1 MSIRIDDLHD
11 PSSFQAVS
19 DSAITSAF
27 RDCQAWELTLCGID
41 PKNLAVLGEGAIVRK
56 RKIAEFFSLH
66 VRMPRLDRLEVIMHN
81 VALRTAAALAVFL
94 LAVAA
99 SSNPVCAQALDKMR
113 LGYSGTGLNNYVL
126 EMGRRAGIFRK
137 NGLDLEVVYVN
148 SGSLLNQALIAGT
161 FDVSFSQGSE
171 AMLAKL
177 RGADM
182 RITAVIANHF
192 NHVYLTA
199 PAITSIKQLK
209 GKKVAVSR
217 FGSGSHFQSNLALKE
232 GGLDPDKD
240 VTVLQIGNSSARM
253 AAILSGTV
261 DGTIMAADFVPR
273 AKREGFNI
281 VADLA
286 DSKIDYPFLSLNMM
300 GNYID
305 RNPKMVKA
313 IIKSMAESIRALQTD
328 QAAAKAVVRTVLRT
342 EDVETVDYATMRSI
356 QVLARRP
363 FPTAAGIQTVLDELS
378 KEPKAKSSKFD
389 DFVDLR
395 ALKELDQEGA
405 FK

>member
-1 MSIRIDDLHD
+1 M
-11 PSSFQAVS
+11 Q
-19 DSAITSAF
+19 
-27 RDCQAWELTLCGID
+27 Q
-41 PKNLAVLGEGAIVRK
+41 
-56 RKIAEFFSLH
+56 IAARVVGSLS
-66 VRMPRLDRLEVIMHN
+66 L
-81 VALRTAAALAVFL
+81 FL
-94 LAVAA
+94 LAASVVAM
-99 SSNPVCAQALDKMR
+99 NPAGAQTLDKMR

-182 RITAVIANHF
+182 RITAVVANRF

-199 PAITSIKQLK
+199 PAIASIKQLK

-217 FGSGSHFQSNLALKE
+217 FGSGSHFQTNLALKE
-232 GGLDPDKD
+232 GGLDPEKD

-253 AAILSGTV
+253 AAILSGSV

-273 AKREGFNI
+273 AKREGFHI
-281 VADLA
+281 VLDLA

-300 GNYID
+300 GSYIE
-305 RNPKMVKA
+305 RNPKLVKA
-313 IIKSMAESIRALQTD
+313 VIKSMSESIRALQTD
-328 QAAAKAVVRTVLRT
+328 QEAAKAVVRAVLRT
-342 EDVETVDYATMRSI
+342 EDAETVDYATQRSI

-363 FPTAAGIQTVLDELS
+363 FPTPAGIQTVLDELS
-378 KEPKAKSSKFD
+378 KEPKAKASKFQ

>member
-1 MSIRIDDLHD
+1 MHSI
-11 PSSFQAVS
+11 
-19 DSAITSAF
+19 
-27 RDCQAWELTLCGID
+27 
-41 PKNLAVLGEGAIVRK
+41 KVR
-56 RKIAEFFSLH
+56 
-66 VRMPRLDRLEVIMHN
+66 V
-81 VALRTAAALAVFL
+81 TASLAVFL
-94 LAVAA
+94 LALAFSFSPA
-99 SSNPVCAQALDKMR
+99 YSQTLDKMR

-126 EMGRRAGIFRK
+126 EMGRRSGIFRK
-137 NGLDLEVVYVN
+137 NGLDLEVVYIN

-240 VTVLQIGNSSARM
+240 VTVLQIGNSAARM

-273 AKREGFNI
+273 AKKEGFNV

-286 DSKIDYPFLSLNMM
+286 ATNIEYPFLSLHMM
-300 GNYID
+300 GNYIE

-313 IIKSMAESIRALQTD
+313 LIKGMSESIGVLQTD
-328 QAAAKAVVRTVLRT
+328 NNAAKAVVRSVLRT
-342 EDVETVDYATMRSI
+342 DDVETVDNATMRSI

-363 FPTAAGIQTVLDELS
+363 FPTAAGIKTVLDELS
-378 KEPKAKSSKFD
+378 KEPKAKSSKFE

-395 ALKELDQEGA
+395 ALKDLEREGA

>member
-1 MSIRIDDLHD
+1 MII
-11 PSSFQAVS
+11 
-19 DSAITSAF
+19 
-27 RDCQAWELTLCGID
+27 G
-41 PKNLAVLGEGAIVRK
+41 
-56 RKIAEFFSLH
+56 
-66 VRMPRLDRLEVIMHN
+66 LDGLEARMHN
-81 VALRTAAALAVFL
+81 FKVRLTASLGVFL
-94 LAVAA
+94 LAVAFA
-99 SSNPVCAQALDKMR
+99 YCPAYSQTLDKMR

-126 EMGRRAGIFRK
+126 EMGRRSGIFRK
-137 NGLDLEVVYVN
+137 NGLDLEVVYIN

-192 NHVYLTA
+192 NHVYITA

-240 VTVLQIGNSSARM
+240 VTVLQIGNSAARM

-261 DGTIMAADFVPR
+261 DGTIMAADFAPR
-273 AKREGFNI
+273 AKKEGFNV

-286 DSKIDYPFLSLNMM
+286 TTNIDYPFLSLHMM
-300 GNYID
+300 GNYIE
-305 RNPKMVKA
+305 RNPKMLKA
-313 IIKSMAESIRALQTD
+313 LIKSMSESISVLQTD
-328 QAAAKAVVRTVLRT
+328 NNAAKAVVRSVLRT
-342 EDVETVDYATMRSI
+342 DDVETVDYATMRSI

-363 FPTAAGIQTVLDELS
+363 FPTPAGIKTVLDELS
-378 KEPKAKSSKFD
+378 KEPKAKSSKFE

-395 ALKELDQEGA
+395 ALKDLEREGA

>member
-1 MSIRIDDLHD
+1 M
-11 PSSFQAVS
+11 
-19 DSAITSAF
+19 
-27 RDCQAWELTLCGID
+27 
-41 PKNLAVLGEGAIVRK
+41 
-56 RKIAEFFSLH
+56 
-66 VRMPRLDRLEVIMHN
+66 MHN
-81 VALRTAAALAVFL
+81 VNARVTVSLAISLFWVAAASL
-94 LAVAA
+94 
-99 SSNPVCAQALDKMR
+99 NPACSQTLDKMR

-182 RITAVIANHF
+182 RITAVIANRF

-240 VTVLQIGNSSARM
+240 VTVLQIGNSAARM

-281 VADLA
+281 VADLS

-300 GNYID
+300 GSYIE

-313 IIKSMAESIRALQTD
+313 IIKSMAESVRALQTD
-328 QAAAKAVVRTVLRT
+328 QPAAKAVVRAVLRT
-342 EDVETVDYATMRSI
+342 EDVETIDYATMRSI

-378 KEPKAKSSKFD
+378 KEPKAKSSKFE

>member
-1 MSIRIDDLHD
+1 MKTFVARH
-11 PSSFQAVS
+11 
-19 DSAITSAF
+19 
-27 RDCQAWELTLCGID
+27 
-41 PKNLAVLGEGAIVRK
+41 
-56 RKIAEFFSLH
+56 IAL
-66 VRMPRLDRLEVIMHN
+66 V
-81 VALRTAAALAVFL
+81 
-94 LAVAA
+94 VAA
-99 SSNPVCAQALDKMR
+99 SLAAMAAVGPLSAQTLDKMR

-171 AMLAKL
+171 SMLAKL

-182 RITAVIANHF
+182 RITAVIANRF

-199 PAITSIKQLK
+199 PTITSIKQLK

-240 VTVLQIGNSSARM
+240 VTVLQIGNSGARM

-261 DGTIMAADFVPR
+261 DGTIIAADFVPR
-273 AKREGFNI
+273 AKKEGFNI

-300 GNYID
+300 GSYID

-313 IIKSMAESIRALQTD
+313 LIKGMAESITVLQTD
-328 QAAAKAVVRTVLRT
+328 TNAAKAVVRSVLRT
-342 EDVETVDYATMRSI
+342 DDIETADYATMRSI

-363 FPTAAGIQTVLDELS
+363 FPTPAGIQTVLDELG
-378 KEPKAKSSKFD
+378 KEPKAKSSKFE

-395 ALKELDQEGA
+395 ALKELDREGA

>member
-1 MSIRIDDLHD
+1 
-11 PSSFQAVS
+11 
-19 DSAITSAF
+19 
-27 RDCQAWELTLCGID
+27 
-41 PKNLAVLGEGAIVRK
+41 
-56 RKIAEFFSLH
+56 
-66 VRMPRLDRLEVIMHN
+66 MHN
-81 VALRTAAALAVFL
+81 IAIHTAAAFAVL
-94 LAVAA
+94 LLTVAGSWKPA
-99 SSNPVCAQALDKMR
+99 CSQTLDKMR

-182 RITAVIANHF
+182 RITAVIANRF

-199 PAITSIKQLK
+199 PVITSIKQLK

-240 VTVLQIGNSSARM
+240 VTVLQIGNSGARM

-273 AKREGFNI
+273 AKKEGFNV

-300 GNYID
+300 GSYIE

-313 IIKSMAESIRALQTD
+313 LIKSMAESIRALQTD
-328 QAAAKAVVRTVLRT
+328 PSSAKAVVRTVLRT
-342 EDVETVDYATMRSI
+342 EDVETIDYALMRSI

-378 KEPKAKSSKFD
+378 KEPKAKSSKFE

>member
-1 MSIRIDDLHD
+1 MI
-11 PSSFQAVS
+11 P
-19 DSAITSAF
+19 
-27 RDCQAWELTLCGID
+27 G
-41 PKNLAVLGEGAIVRK
+41 
-56 RKIAEFFSLH
+56 
-66 VRMPRLDRLEVIMHN
+66 LDRLEAMMHN
-81 VALRTAAALAVFL
+81 IKVRVTASLAVFL
-94 LAVAA
+94 LAVAFLYCPA
-99 SSNPVCAQALDKMR
+99 YSQTLDKMR

-126 EMGRRAGIFRK
+126 EMGRRSGIFRK
-137 NGLDLEVVYVN
+137 NGLDLEVVYIN

-240 VTVLQIGNSSARM
+240 VTVLQIGNSAARM

-273 AKREGFNI
+273 AKKEGFNV

-286 DSKIDYPFLSLNMM
+286 ATNIEYPFLSLHMM
-300 GNYID
+300 GNYIE

-313 IIKSMAESIRALQTD
+313 LIKGMSESIGVLQTD
-328 QAAAKAVVRTVLRT
+328 NNAAKAVVRSVLRT
-342 EDVETVDYATMRSI
+342 DDVETVDNATMRSI

-363 FPTAAGIQTVLDELS
+363 FPTAAGIKTVLDELS
-378 KEPKAKSSKFD
+378 KEPKAKSSKFE

-395 ALKELDQEGA
+395 ALKDLEREGA

>member
-1 MSIRIDDLHD
+1 MYSVAIRV
-11 PSSFQAVS
+11 AV
-19 DSAITSAF
+19 
-27 RDCQAWELTLCGID
+27 W
-41 PKNLAVLGEGAIVRK
+41 
-56 RKIAEFFSLH
+56 
-66 VRMPRLDRLEVIMHN
+66 
-81 VALRTAAALAVFL
+81 LAVFI

-99 SSNPVCAQALDKMR
+99 SHSPAYSQALEKMR

-126 EMGRRAGIFRK
+126 EMGRRGGLFRK
-137 NGLDLEVVYVN
+137 NGLDLEMVYIN

-182 RITAVIANHF
+182 RITAVIANRF

-199 PAITSIKQLK
+199 PAITSIKQLR

-240 VTVLQIGNSSARM
+240 VTVLQIGNSAARM

-273 AKREGFNI
+273 AKKEGFNV

-286 DSKIDYPFLSLNMM
+286 ATNIDCPFLSLNIM
-300 GNYID
+300 GNYIE

-313 IIKSMAESIRALQTD
+313 LIKSMSESVTVLQTD
-328 QAAAKAVVRTVLRT
+328 TSAAKAVVRSVLRT

-363 FPTAAGIQTVLDELS
+363 FPTTAGIQTVLDELS
-378 KEPKAKSSKFD
+378 KEPKAKSSKFE

-395 ALKELDQEGA
+395 ALKELEREGA

>member
-1 MSIRIDDLHD
+1 
-11 PSSFQAVS
+11 
-19 DSAITSAF
+19 
-27 RDCQAWELTLCGID
+27 
-41 PKNLAVLGEGAIVRK
+41 
-56 RKIAEFFSLH
+56 
-66 VRMPRLDRLEVIMHN
+66 MHN
-81 VALRTAAALAVFL
+81 FKVRLTASLGVFL
-94 LAVAA
+94 LAVAFA
-99 SSNPVCAQALDKMR
+99 YCPAYSQTLDKMR

-126 EMGRRAGIFRK
+126 EMGRRSGIFRK
-137 NGLDLEVVYVN
+137 NGLDLEVVYIN

-192 NHVYLTA
+192 NHVYITA

-240 VTVLQIGNSSARM
+240 VTVLQIGNSAARM

-261 DGTIMAADFVPR
+261 DGTIMAADFAPR
-273 AKREGFNI
+273 AKKEGFNV

-286 DSKIDYPFLSLNMM
+286 TTNIDYPFLSLHMM
-300 GNYID
+300 GNYIE
-305 RNPKMVKA
+305 RNPKMLKA
-313 IIKSMAESIRALQTD
+313 LIKSMSESISVLQTD
-328 QAAAKAVVRTVLRT
+328 NNAAKAVVRSVLRT
-342 EDVETVDYATMRSI
+342 DDVETVDYATMRSI

-363 FPTAAGIQTVLDELS
+363 FPTPAGIKTVLDELS
-378 KEPKAKSSKFD
+378 KEPKAKSSKFE

-395 ALKELDQEGA
+395 ALKDLEREGA